1 MIAKK
6 IINNIESYIMITFGL
21 FLSALGWTAFLLPAK
36 IIGGGVS
43 GIGSVIYFASGFP
56 VGFSIL
62 IINAIL
68 VLLAIRI
75 LGATFGVKTIISISI
90 MSGLFMI
97 LQYFIKEPIVHDNLM
112 AALIGGGLS
121 GAGVGIAIANGGN
134 SGGTDIIALIITKYR
149 NVSPGKVLL
158 YLDFFIIASS
168 FFIFRS
174 IEKIVYGY
182 VSMGVVSYCID
193 MIITGSRQTYQI
205 MIFSEQREDIA
216 ERIVNEIG
224 RGVTSIKGRGW
235 YTKADTEVLMIL
247 AHKYDKPRILKI
259 VHECDKKAFVSVAKV
274 QGVYGLN
281 FDKIK
286 I

>member
-1 MIAKK
+1 
-6 IINNIESYIMITFGL
+6 MITFGL